1 MDNIC
6 VDMPIWAVPT
16 KYKIKHTCGHVE
28 TVKVMGKSA
37 SRERQIKRMEAVP
50 CMDCRIAD
58 IVAKRE
64 EIDDY
69 FAAIAPDVASKI
81 GEEYR
86 RLRCEPLGDVPQ
98 SITAIERGIDLQ
110 YKLYQMA
117 KSLCSAESLHEM
129 AQVFLFH
136 GNVDFWRDAFR
147 GFQFQAIRGDA
158 KTLENAFWARCKRY
172 DTLSPAERLFYR
184 AKE

>member
-6 VDMPIWAVPT
+6 VDMPAWAIPT
-16 KYKIKHTCGHVE
+16 KYDIKHTCGHIE
-28 TVKVMGKSA
+28 TVKVMGKPA
-37 SRERQIKRMEAVP
+37 AREKQIKRLETVP

-58 IVAKRE
+58 IVAKHD

-69 FAAIAPDVASKI
+69 FAAIAPDVANRI

-86 RLRCEPLGDVPQ
+86 RFRCEPLGDVPQ
-98 SITAIERGIDLQ
+98 SITAIERGIDIK
-110 YKLYQMA
+110 YRLYQMA
-117 KSLCSAESLHEM
+117 KSLCPAESLHEM

-136 GNVDFWRDAFR
+136 GDVDFWRDAFQ
-147 GFQFQAIRGDA
+147 GFPFQTIRGDA

-184 AKE
+184 TKK

>member
-1 MDNIC
+1 MDSIC
-6 VDMPIWAVPT
+6 VDMPAWAIPT
-16 KYKIKHTCGHVE
+16 KYDIRRTCGHIE
-28 TVKVMGKSA
+28 TVKVMGKPA
-37 SRERQIKRMEAVP
+37 AREKQIKRLETVP

-58 IVAKRE
+58 IVAKHD

-69 FAAIAPDVASKI
+69 FAAIAPDVANRI

-86 RLRCEPLGDVPQ
+86 RFRCEPLGDVPQ
-98 SITAIERGIDLQ
+98 SITAIERGIDIK
-110 YKLYQMA
+110 YRLYQMA

-129 AQVFLFH
+129 AQVFLFR
-136 GNVDFWRDAFR
+136 GEVGFWRSAFH
-147 GFQFQAIRGDA
+147 GFPFQTIHGDA

-184 AKE
+184 TKQ